1 MNYKS
6 VKGFLAVVLTLA
18 MVVSIFSG
26 FTFAN
31 DKIETLQLADE
42 TLVTKGDVDPNAD
55 VTIMVKLDGPTAF
68 EATKSVKASTAKS
81 DELLQKQ
88 AAMEKVVEARLNQ
101 GIDVLY
107 NYTLLYN
114 GFAFEGKIWMID
126 EINKISGV
134 SAYAAPVFETP
145 VLPNMGSS
153 TEIIGAPI
161 AWQEG
166 YTGEGGVVAILD
178 TGIRATHEAFSVNPD
193 NITLSRD
200 ALQAIVTQYGS
211 YMHAGTTVNS
221 LYKSDKIPFGWD
233 YKYNDYDP
241 NHGASDHGTHVAG
254 TAAGNNGDDFKGV
267 APDAQLVVMQVFS
280 ATGGASF
287 TEIIAALEDCVY
299 LGVDSAN
306 MSLGSPAGF
315 TAYYD
320 PSYGEIFDLLEEAGV
335 NLSVSAGNEFSQAE
349 ESAFDGYV
357 LAMNPDSGLVGS
369 PSTWN
374 PSLSIASSDNASVSA
389 GSITVGNHTFGFSE
403 TSGQYG
409 LPLISSIPGTYDFVM
424 CGLGN
429 ASDFNGVDVDGKVA
443 VISRGD
449 ISFID
454 KITNAYNAGAI
465 AAIIY
470 NNAAGVI
477 NMDLSSIG
485 SNVDIPAVSI
495 TAEAGTYFEGQT
507 QVTIGADTF
516 IDMST
521 AGAISSFSSR
531 GTTADLRIK
540 PELTA
545 PGGSINS
552 AIGFGNDNSYE
563 TWSGTSMAAPH
574 VAGGFAI
581 VKAYLREL
589 YPNASATEIKE
600 LADALLMSTATPL
613 NELVRSQGAGLMNL
627 TNALAAPAYLSVDA
641 NYGSR
646 PKLELGEN
654 ENGTFSFEFDITG
667 LPNAD
672 TTTFTLGNITYI
684 DTPYELGTVNDQ
696 TIYATKYTALNI
708 STGVNVTFNSNTVTV
723 AAGQTVT
730 VTGTISA
737 NDDLLAEIG
746 HVFPSGSFLEGF
758 ITLNYG
764 AGWLNIPY
772 LGFIGDWDEPAMLDR
787 GFYWNDACGEAN
799 LQTNGSLSANV
810 VGYKKGNSTTGLGLN
825 LYADMPEGSYNPD
838 RNAISPNG
846 DGVYDAVNNL
856 EFGLLRNARMLT
868 LDLDNTN
875 LYTSNEYDWRKD
887 YYYSNG
893 GYYTSSSLTV
903 NITGSGM
910 AENETSY
917 LVLSAFLDHEGFT
930 LDANEN
936 GKWIIPITLDT
947 VAPEV
952 AIVDGAIAM
961 TDVNYLAYY
970 AVYSDEAMTSLVT
983 ESGVF
988 EDERGLTETYAP
1000 NADVVYVMVADYAG
1014 NTASY
1019 KVDIANNTVT
1029 PIEGTGPVTPGE
1041 TTIWWEESFEDQS
1054 TYSNWHIVDN
1064 DGDGDYWNIYNE
1076 ASQAAEGS
1084 LWAGSKS
1091 WDQALGAITPNNW
1104 LFSNPGFEM
1113 PANAKISFKVND
1125 VGGHGEHFEFL
1136 IGPMDAM
1143 VGTTVYLDMFDTILA
1158 EDVSGGSYTEY
1169 TVDLSEYEGQQI
1181 FVAWRH
1187 CDCSDG
1193 FYLALDDIKI
1203 FTPAGGDE
1211 PDPTPSPDPEPGDA
1225 LFGEFFEEDPTVDWT
1240 FVDADGDGNNWI
1252 WDYDTTLESYEGV
1265 GHIRSES
1272 YINYVGAVT
1281 PDNWAISPE
1290 MTIPANAV
1298 DATLSFYF
1306 AAQDP
1311 AYAAEPIGVYVG
1323 TGADVS
1329 AYEQLGV
1336 FIPDS
1341 DVYENITVDLT
1352 AYAGETISVAFRHF
1366 DITDMFSVKI
1376 DQVEVFVTAEE
1387 EPPVPETYTVTFI
1400 DGLTEEIIEEVE
1412 VEAGGTVVGPFA
1424 PEHEG
1429 YNFIDW
1435 DVYFIDNNV
1444 ANAEM
1449 AYATTNLIFENVSCD
1464 INAVANYEEA
1474 AVVEPTEYTVS
1485 INHNEFG
1492 TTDPEIGTYA
1502 VVEGE
1507 EIAITI
1513 TPNDGYM
1520 VQSVLVNGV
1529 EAVSEVT
1536 ENVLTLTIT
1545 NDTDVEVVFTKI
1557 PKTGAITLTSMA
1569 IMSMISGAAIV
1580 IFKKR

>member
-42 TLVTKGDVDPNAD
+42 TLVTKDDVDPNAD

-1211 PDPTPSPDPEPGDA
+1211 PDPTPSPDPDPEPGDA

-1252 WDYDTTLESYEGV
+1252 WDYDAGLDSYEGV

-1387 EPPVPETYTVTFI
+1387 EPPVPETHIVTFI
-1400 DGLTEEIIEEVE
+1400 DGLTSEIIEQVE
-1412 VEAGGTVVGPFA
+1412 VEDGGSVDY
-1424 PEHEG
+1424 PEVPVHEG
-1429 YNFIDW
+1429 YQFTGWTIETKGTIYNITTDL
-1435 DVYFIDNNV
+1435 DV
-1444 ANAEM
+1444 
-1449 AYATTNLIFENVSCD
+1449 T
-1464 INAVANYEEA
+1464 ANYE
-1474 AVVEPTEYTVS
+1474 VVEVPTYEVTISHNENGATDPAAGTYTVA
-1485 INHNEFG
+1485 
-1492 TTDPEIGTYA
+1492 D
-1502 VVEGE
+1502 GE
-1507 EIAITI
+1507 EISITI
-1513 TPNDGYM
+1513 TPDDKYM

-1529 EAVSEVT
+1529 EAVTEIV

-1545 NDTDVEVVFTKI
+1545 GDTTVEVVFTKI
-1557 PKTGAITLTSMA
+1557 PKTGAIALTSMA

-1580 IFKKR
+1580 IFKKK

>member
-1 MNYKS
+1 MLCIKKYLRGKKMNYKS

-449 ISFID
+449 ISFVD

-495 TAEAGTYFEGQT
+495 TAEAVTYFEGQT

-730 VTGTISA
+730 VTGTISV

-875 LYTSNEYDWRKD
+875 LYTSDEYDWRKD

-961 TDVNYLAYY
+961 TDANYLAYY

-1029 PIEGTGPVTPGE
+1029 PIEG
-1041 TTIWWEESFEDQS
+1041 
-1054 TYSNWHIVDN
+1054 
-1064 DGDGDYWNIYNE
+1064 
-1076 ASQAAEGS
+1076 
-1084 LWAGSKS
+1084 
-1091 WDQALGAITPNNW
+1091 
-1104 LFSNPGFEM
+1104 
-1113 PANAKISFKVND
+1113 
-1125 VGGHGEHFEFL
+1125 
-1136 IGPMDAM
+1136 
-1143 VGTTVYLDMFDTILA
+1143 
-1158 EDVSGGSYTEY
+1158 
-1169 TVDLSEYEGQQI
+1169 
-1181 FVAWRH
+1181 
-1187 CDCSDG
+1187 
-1193 FYLALDDIKI
+1193 
-1203 FTPAGGDE
+1203 GDE
-1211 PDPTPSPDPEPGDA
+1211 PDPTPSPDPEPSPEPGDA

-1252 WDYDTTLESYEGV
+1252 WDYDAGLDSYEGV

-1272 YINYVGAVT
+1272 FINYVGALT

-1387 EPPVPETYTVTFI
+1387 EPPVPETHIVTFI
-1400 DGLTEEIIEEVE
+1400 DGLTSEIIEQVE
-1412 VEAGGTVVGPFA
+1412 VEDGGSVDY
-1424 PEHEG
+1424 PEVPVHEG
-1429 YNFIDW
+1429 YQFTGWTIETKGTIYNITTDL
-1435 DVYFIDNNV
+1435 DV
-1444 ANAEM
+1444 
-1449 AYATTNLIFENVSCD
+1449 T
-1464 INAVANYEEA
+1464 ANYE
-1474 AVVEPTEYTVS
+1474 VVEVPTYEVTISHNENGATDPAAGTYTVA
-1485 INHNEFG
+1485 
-1492 TTDPEIGTYA
+1492 D
-1502 VVEGE
+1502 GE
-1507 EIAITI
+1507 EISITI
-1513 TPNDGYM
+1513 TPDDKYM

-1529 EAVSEVT
+1529 EAVTEIV

-1545 NDTDVEVVFTKI
+1545 GDTTVEVVFTKI
-1557 PKTGAITLTSMA
+1557 PKTGAIALTSMA

-1580 IFKKR
+1580 IFKKK

>member
-42 TLVTKGDVDPNAD
+42 TLVTKDDVDPNAD

-730 VTGTISA
+730 VTGAISV
-737 NDDLLAEIG
+737 DGDLLAEIG

-961 TDVNYLAYY
+961 TDANYLAYY

-1211 PDPTPSPDPEPGDA
+1211 PDPTPTPSPDPEPGDA

-1311 AYAAEPIGVYVG
+1311 DFAAEPIGVYVG

-1341 DVYENITVDLT
+1341 DIYENITVDLT

-1387 EPPVPETYTVTFI
+1387 EPPVPETHIVTFI
-1400 DGLTEEIIEEVE
+1400 DGLTSEIIEQVE
-1412 VEAGGTVVGPFA
+1412 VEDGGSVDY
-1424 PEHEG
+1424 PEVPVHEG
-1429 YNFIDW
+1429 YQFTGWTIETKGTIYNITTDL
-1435 DVYFIDNNV
+1435 DV
-1444 ANAEM
+1444 
-1449 AYATTNLIFENVSCD
+1449 T
-1464 INAVANYEEA
+1464 ANYE
-1474 AVVEPTEYTVS
+1474 VVEVPTYEVTISHNENGATDPAAGTYTVA
-1485 INHNEFG
+1485 
-1492 TTDPEIGTYA
+1492 D
-1502 VVEGE
+1502 GE
-1507 EIAITI
+1507 EISITI
-1513 TPNDGYM
+1513 TPDDKYM

-1529 EAVSEVT
+1529 EAVTEIV

-1545 NDTDVEVVFTKI
+1545 GDTTVEVVFTKI
-1557 PKTGAITLTSMA
+1557 PKTGAIALTSMA

-1580 IFKKR
+1580 IFKKK

>member
-42 TLVTKGDVDPNAD
+42 TLVTKDDVDPNAD

-730 VTGTISA
+730 VTGTISV

-961 TDVNYLAYY
+961 TDANYLAYY

-1019 KVDIANNTVT
+1019 KVDIANNT
-1029 PIEGTGPVTPGE
+1029 VTPGE

-1311 AYAAEPIGVYVG
+1311 DFAAEPIGVYVG

-1387 EPPVPETYTVTFI
+1387 EPPVPETHIVTFI
-1400 DGLTEEIIEEVE
+1400 DGLTSEIIEQVE
-1412 VEAGGTVVGPFA
+1412 VEDGGSVDY
-1424 PEHEG
+1424 PEVPVHEG
-1429 YNFIDW
+1429 YQFTGWTIETKGTIYNITTDL
-1435 DVYFIDNNV
+1435 DV
-1444 ANAEM
+1444 
-1449 AYATTNLIFENVSCD
+1449 T
-1464 INAVANYEEA
+1464 ANYE
-1474 AVVEPTEYTVS
+1474 VVEVPTYEVTISHNENGATDPAAGTYTVA
-1485 INHNEFG
+1485 
-1492 TTDPEIGTYA
+1492 D
-1502 VVEGE
+1502 GE
-1507 EIAITI
+1507 EISITI
-1513 TPNDGYM
+1513 TPDDKYM

-1529 EAVSEVT
+1529 EAVTEIV

-1545 NDTDVEVVFTKI
+1545 GDTTVEVVFTKI
-1557 PKTGAITLTSMA
+1557 PKTGAIALTSMA

-1580 IFKKR
+1580 IFKKK